1 MQSPLNEAKEVVAL
15 YPAAQLP
22 PDAASQVEQCNDHGC
37 ISNVHVP
44 TLSVYLPATGA
55 SGCGVVVCP
64 GGGYGALACGHE
76 GCDIARWFNDNGI
89 AAFILKYRLPA
100 AGHRHPAPLQDV
112 QQAFRIVRANA
123 AKWGVDPHR
132 VGVMGFSAGG
142 HLAGSAMTHLQ
153 PAGPAPAG
161 QPGGQSIRP
170 DFGILIYPVV
180 TMTEPFGHAGT
191 RDNLLG
197 QNPPAAGA
205 FGLSNELQV
214 TPDTPPAF
222 FAHSMDD
229 GGVPV
234 ENTLVFAKAMRRAGV
249 KAEVHLFPEGGHGY
263 GMGAPGT
270 LQSRWPA
277 MCIQWLKQSGF
288 AK

>member
-1 MQSPLNEAKEVVAL
+1 MTSPLTDAKEVVQL

-22 PDAASQVEQCNDHGC
+22 PDAAAQVEQCDQNSF
-37 ISNVHVP
+37 ITNVHVP

-64 GGGYGALACGHE
+64 GGGYGGLACGHE
-76 GCDIARWFNDNGI
+76 GRDIARWFNDNGI
-89 AAFILKYRLPA
+89 AAFILKHRLPA
-100 AGHRHPAPLQDV
+100 AGHRHPAPLQDA
-112 QQAFRIVRANA
+112 QQALRIVRANA

-132 VGVMGFSAGG
+132 IGIMGFSAGG

-153 PAGPAPAG
+153 PAGPVPSGKLA
-161 QPGGQSIRP
+161 QQSIRP

-180 TMTEPFGHAGT
+180 STTEPFSHFGS

-197 QNPPAAGA
+197 QNPPPALA
-205 FGLSNELQV
+205 FSLSNELQV

-229 GGVPV
+229 GAVPV
-234 ENTLVFAKAMRRAGV
+234 ENSFAFAKAMRRAGV
-249 KAEVHLFPEGGHGY
+249 NAEVHLFPEGGHGY
-263 GMGAPGT
+263 GMGAPST
-270 LQSRWPA
+270 LQSRWPS
-277 MCIQWLKQSGF
+277 MCIDWLKRSGF
-288 AK
+288 AT